1 MIRFFAGHPTA
12 ANLVMIGFLA
22 IGLFSLPLLPRET
35 FPRLEPN
42 RVEVSVIYPGARAE
56 DVKEAI
62 CDRIEDAISKVN
74 QVLETKCEAREG
86 IGRAEIKM
94 REGSNL
100 DRFTADIKTQIDA
113 ITSFPQNTERPI
125 VKQLGR
131 TDFVAAVAVTGPENR
146 SQLKAYAEDLKARM
160 QQTPG
165 ITKVDI
171 RGFSD
176 HQIRIEL
183 SDQLL
188 RQYGVT
194 IADVAGKIRRQSRDA
209 PVGILRASDREL
221 LLRVNDERRKARE
234 FKDIVVVAAP
244 GGGEIKLGD
253 IATITDRFE
262 LDEDKILFNGKSA
275 AVLEISKDASE
286 DTLEA
291 MDALQK
297 FLTQERAAAPKGIEL
312 SITRD
317 VSSIVRD
324 RLRLVGSNM
333 LQGLALVALV
343 LFLFFGLR
351 YSFWVAM
358 GLPVSFA
365 GAFGVMVGLEQSIN
379 MLTLI
384 GFLIGIGL
392 LMDDAIVIS
401 ENIAAHRQKG
411 KSPLDAAVDGTREV
425 MPSVISSFTTTACVF
440 GSLLFLKGDIG
451 QILKVIPAVMLVILA
466 VSLIEAFVVLPNHLK
481 HSIAHAG
488 IGEGRLQKM
497 MERGLSWA
505 RDHIAGP
512 AVDWC
517 VAWRYLAVGAAIA
530 LFMSAIAMVIGGAV
544 KFRAFPA
551 IEGDTTEARILLPQ
565 GTPLARTQAVAEHVV
580 AAMKRIDTRYS
591 PDQPDG
597 KRLVRNITISY
608 NKNVDSFETGAH
620 VATVTVDLLQAEIRK
635 TSMTQVIADWRRE
648 TGSIADVVFIKFN
661 EPAAGPAGLAIDL
674 RLAGRDLTEL
684 KAASRELTGWL
695 RRYKGVRD
703 LTDDLRPGKPE
714 VRVRLKPGASS
725 LGVDTDMIVTQMRGA
740 YLGTIVNKIQVGPEQ
755 YEIDVRIRRTEKDSI
770 DDLRNFTISIGG
782 GRRVPITDVAD
793 LDYGRGYAR
802 IQRIDGIEAVT
813 IQGDVDTRLGNA
825 SAIVS
830 DTQKRFIP
838 GLLKRYPGVRFS
850 VKGQNDEARKTQVSM
865 LRGMIVGLVGV
876 FILLSFQFRSY
887 IEPVVVMAAIP
898 LALVGVV
905 YGHWIMGLE
914 LSMPSLLGFVALA
927 GVVVNNSILLVNFA
941 KIRFNDGMPL
951 AEAARQ
957 ASRARFRA
965 IFLTTTTTIAGLL
978 PILSETSLQAQVLIP
993 LVTSL
998 MFGLVSSTLLVLM
1011 VVPSLYLILDDFGLT
1026 SISRKDGEDAAP
1038 EQSVDGAGGTA
1049 ISGGAG
1055 QGA

>member
-1 MIRFFAGHPTA
+1 VIRFFAGHRTA

-22 IGLFSLPLLPRET
+22 IGIFAWPQLPRET

-42 RVEVSVIYPGARAE
+42 RVEVMVVYPGARAE

-62 CDRIEDAISKVN
+62 CGRIEEAISSVD

-86 IGRAEIKM
+86 VGRAEIRM

-113 ITSFPQNTERPI
+113 NTAFPQNTERPI
-125 VKQLGR
+125 IKQLGR
-131 TDFVAAVAVTGPENR
+131 TDFVAAVAVTGPQNR
-146 SQLKAYAEDLKARM
+146 SHLKAYAEDLKART

-165 ITKVDI
+165 INKVEI

-209 PVGILRASDREL
+209 PVGLLRATDREI
-221 LLRVNDERRKARE
+221 LLRVNDERRKVSE
-234 FKDIVVVAAP
+234 FANIVVVAAP

-253 IATITDRFE
+253 IAKITDRFE
-262 LDEDKILFNGKSA
+262 LDEDKILFNGKPA
-275 AVLEISKDASE
+275 AVLEVTKAAAE

-297 FLTQERAAAPKGIEL
+297 FLDMERKTAPKGMAFA
-312 SITRD
+312 ITRD

-324 RLRLVGSNM
+324 RLRLVVSNM

-365 GAFGVMVGLEQSIN
+365 GGFGVMVAMGLSIN
-379 MLTLI
+379 MLTMI
-384 GFLIGIGL
+384 GLLIGIGL

-411 KSPLDAAVDGTREV
+411 KSPLEAAIDGTREV
-425 MPSVISSFTTTACVF
+425 LPSVVSSFTTTACVF

-451 QILKVIPAVMLVILA
+451 QILRVIPAVMLIILT
-466 VSLIEAFVVLPNHLK
+466 VSLIEAFLVLPNHLL
-481 HSIAHAG
+481 HSIAHSD
-488 IGEGRLQKM
+488 IGAGRLQRL
-497 MERGLSWA
+497 MERGLSFL
-505 RDHIAGP
+505 RDRIAGP
-512 AVDWC
+512 MVDFC
-517 VAWRYLAVGAAIA
+517 IEWRYLAFGGASAIF
-530 LFMSAIAMVIGGAV
+530 LSAIAMLAGGAV

-551 IEGDTTEARILLPQ
+551 IEGDTAEARILLPQ
-565 GTPLARTQAVAEHVV
+565 GTPLERTQAVANHVV
-580 AAMKRIDTRYS
+580 AAMERINKRYS
-591 PDQPDG
+591 PDQPG
-597 KRLVRNITISY
+597 GQKLVRNVTISY
-608 NKNVDSFETGAH
+608 NKNIDSFETGAH
-620 VATVTVDLLQAEIRK
+620 VATVTVDLLGAETRK
-635 TSMTQVIADWRRE
+635 TSMPTVIADWRKE
-648 TGSIADVVFIKFN
+648 TGSVPDVTFIKFT
-661 EPAAGPAGLAIDL
+661 EPTLGPAGRAIDL
-674 RLAGRDLTEL
+674 RLTGTNLEQL
-684 KAASRELTGWL
+684 KQASRELLGWM
-695 RRYKGVRD
+695 RRYHGVRD

-714 VRVRLKPGASS
+714 VRVRLKEGASS

-740 YLGTIVNKIQVGPEQ
+740 FLGTTVNKIQVGPEQ
-755 YEIDVRIRRTEKDSI
+755 YEIDVRLMRSEKDSI
-770 DDLRNFTISIGG
+770 DDLRNFTISVTG
-782 GRRVPITDVAD
+782 GRRIPITDVAS
-793 LDYGRGYAR
+793 LESGRGYAR
-802 IQRIDGIEAVT
+802 IQRINGRETVT
-813 IQGDVDTRLGNA
+813 IQGDVDTAIGNA

-830 DTQKRFIP
+830 DTQARFIP
-838 GLLKRYPGVRFS
+838 GLLKRYPGIRFEL
-850 VKGQNDEARKTQVSM
+850 KGQNDEAAKTQASM
-865 LRGMIVGLVGV
+865 LRGLLIGLVGV

-887 IEPVVVMAAIP
+887 IEPVVVMIAIP
-898 LALVGVV
+898 LALIGVV
-905 YGHWIMGLE
+905 YGHWIMGLD
-914 LSMPSLLGFVALA
+914 LSMPSMLGFAALA

-941 KIRFNDGMPL
+941 KIRFNAGMHL
-951 AEAARQ
+951 TEAAKQ

-965 IFLTTTTTIAGLL
+965 IFLTTSTTIAGLL

-998 MFGLVSSTLLVLM
+998 MFGLLSSAVLVLLV
-1011 VVPSLYLILDDFGLT
+1011 VPALYLILDDFGLT
-1026 SISRKDGEDAAP
+1026 
-1038 EQSVDGAGGTA
+1038 A
-1049 ISGGAG
+1049 ISENSEAEALEASSGDFQAGAG